1 MKRLLLSLLLL
12 CGMSTS
18 AAAATEALEV
28 YYLPISDAAEAVRS
42 QLSANGKIAP
52 IPSRRML
59 VIEDDRQHINKAKAL
74 LKKLDQPAPQFTA
87 VVEIE
92 DISSRIIANAR
103 ASGAVRLGKLPG
115 GWVQLALGKNSQHHN
130 SSHLHQLRISAA
142 EAARLETGTIRSF
155 SRETRLWLSGYGIVQ
170 ANSVEMIPI
179 TSGFNVVAWPVG
191 TDQVRV
197 RITPWMQRL
206 EPQVSGRH
214 EMLID
219 LGTARDPATPPS
231 PNANMRLN
239 ASPQLQN
246 NPVIEIA
253 GASTEVTI
261 PLDKTVTIAASSN
274 EAGRLGTALLAGRSS
289 VGKRDFVIHLR
300 VNR

>member
-1 MKRLLLSLLLL
+1 MKPLLLSLLLL

-18 AAAATEALEV
+18 TWAATEALEI
-28 YYLPISDAAEAVRS
+28 YFLPLSDAAAAVRS

-52 IPSRRML
+52 IPSRRLL
-59 VIEDDRQHINKAKAL
+59 VIDDDREHINKAKAL
-74 LKKLDQPAPQFTA
+74 LKKLDQPTPQFTA

-92 DISSRIIANAR
+92 DMSSKIISNAR
-103 ASGAVRLGKLPG
+103 ASGAVRLGDLPG
-115 GWVQLALGKNSQHHN
+115 GWVQLALGKNSQRHN
-130 SSHLHQLRISAA
+130 STHLHQLRISAT
-142 EAARLETGTIRSF
+142 EPARLESGTIRSF

-170 ANSVEMIPI
+170 ANSVEMVPI
-179 TSGFNVVAWPVG
+179 TSGFNVIAWPVG

-206 EPQVSGRH
+206 EPQVTGNH

-219 LGTARDPATPPS
+219 LGTARNPATPPS

-274 EAGRLGTALLAGRSS
+274 EAGRLGTALLAGRSTI
-289 VGKRDFVIHLR
+289 GKRDFVIHLR
-300 VNR
+300 VTR